1 MNFRT
6 TISVMTLL
14 FCCLVGSVQAQ
25 NKTSPLRSAKA
36 ILIEAHSGMMNA
48 QAFERELTKLPEFEA
63 WGLSLVRKKEA
74 ADLIVQVYRKK
85 WTTRFTITVMTRDAS
100 EVLASCE
107 ETSLGG
113 EIEPKLA
120 QCLVKILRKA
130 KTYRASD
137 DE

>member
-1 MNFRT
+1 MNFLRT
-6 TISVMTLL
+6 ILMTATFL
-14 FCCLVGSVQAQ
+14 CCLIGSVQAQ
-25 NKTSPLRSAKA
+25 SKPSPLRSAKA
-36 ILIEAHSGMMNA
+36 ILIEAHSGFMNA
-48 QAFERELTKLPEFEA
+48 QAFEREFMKLPQFSD
-63 WGLSLVRKKEA
+63 WGLSLVRKKED

-100 EVLASCE
+100 QVLATCE

-120 QCLVKILRKA
+120 QCLVKILGRA
-130 KTYRASD
+130 KTYRSAD